1 MAATT
6 SDDLRSHSPTGQ
18 PSHSP
23 IQLLFLQLPE
33 MLTPRQK
40 TSVHQFQTHIE
51 REART
56 NRDEQ
61 GLIGDEGEMGG
72 RELL

>member
-1 MAATT
+1 
-6 SDDLRSHSPTGQ
+6 
-18 PSHSP
+18 
-23 IQLLFLQLPE
+23 

-61 GLIGDEGEMGG
+61 GLIGDEEEMGG
-72 RELL
+72 RELLWEELGREYDLQEETKGYRWW